1 MITEIFINLLVYAIW
16 CAAGYAIMNYLYIG
30 GNLEFLP
37 NVKRRWLYYLIQFTW
52 GLTMNIFGGAVA
64 LVLLCCGKKPYR
76 YGWNYCFELD
86 VNFGLELGIFFI
98 APINGSEH
106 TKKHEHG
113 HAIQNLYFGPFC
125 IGMVSI
131 PSATRYWIRE
141 IQRMLK
147 KPPTSDYDDVWFE
160 GQATQS
166 GSNFIALL
174 NEKERK

>member
-1 MITEIFINLLVYAIW
+1 
-16 CAAGYAIMNYLYIG
+16 MNYLYLVA
-30 GNLEFLP
+30 NVKFLP
-37 NVKRRWLYYLIQFTW
+37 NVKHRWLYYLIQFTW
-52 GLTMNIFGGAVA
+52 GLIMNIIGSIVA
-64 LVLLCCGKKPYR
+64 LILICCGKRPYR
-76 YGWNYCFELD
+76 YGWNYCFELN

-113 HAIQNLYFGPFC
+113 HAIQNLYLGPFC

-131 PSATRYWIRE
+131 PSAARYWIRE

-147 KPPTSDYDDVWFE
+147 KPPTSDYDHIWFE
-160 GQATQS
+160 GQATYS
-166 GSNFIALL
+166 GYNFIALL